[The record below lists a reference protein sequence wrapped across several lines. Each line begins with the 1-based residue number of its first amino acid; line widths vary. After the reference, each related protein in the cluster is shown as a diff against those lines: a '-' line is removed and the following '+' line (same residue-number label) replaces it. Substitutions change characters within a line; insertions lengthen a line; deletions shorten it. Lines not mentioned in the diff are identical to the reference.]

1 MEEDKR
7 DVRETKVSFMS
18 RGMLC
23 VLDLGFPNDK
33 LNERASK
40 TKWFLRKRILD
51 GLHQIENENKEM
63 NENSMKEV

>member
-7 DVRETKVSFMS
+7 DTKVSFIS

-23 VLDLGFPNDK
+23 ILDLGFPNET
-33 LNERASK
+33 LNVRANK

-51 GLHQIENENKEM
+51 GLHQIENENSVKE
-63 NENSMKEV
+63 E